1 MDVCTHYQPTCL
13 LLQYLEEREP
23 ELHAAR
29 QQGLIDYI
37 ATALPA
43 SHSSKPEASAFTV
56 ALLRLLMVVLSLPAN
71 RSYFIARNLLPP
83 LIPMLSTALENFSS
97 SDSVNNQGVLSLVF
111 SSMSKE
117 ASAFPSESQGTSAML
132 LKEEKMTQ
140 EEKVEVMQEVLEGL
154 LWVISSIIGHVCGDD
169 HLIQMQEDL
178 VELVVAC
185 EVLHKLQ
192 NLFALFDRPQMEG
205 AAIPGPVLLGLRLLE
220 TLTGPRGKTLTAAH
234 ESPVNIVGR
243 PPQPAPEPESILEDL
258 GTQKLIGVRE
268 ECSDGDS
275 TVLDV
280 SGAPEE
286 MKIENPELKASDNG
300 KTPELSTA
308 IPTVSQADEKTQTTL
323 NRSTKFLLDAIEE
336 TGLVGLPSLLTAVL
350 LQANPR
356 ATPEQVILYFPYYL
370 GNVVLGYN
378 LRTHMRITR
387 KNFQD

>member
-1 MDVCTHYQPTCL
+1 M
-13 LLQYLEEREP
+13 QYLEEKEA

-97 SDSVNNQGVLSLVF
+97 SDSVNNPGVLSLVL
-111 SSMSKE
+111 SSVSKE
-117 ASAFPSESQGTSAML
+117 VPALPAEGQGAPAML

-154 LWVISSIIGHVCGDD
+154 LWVASAIIGHSCVDQ

-178 VELVVAC
+178 AELVVAC
-185 EVLHKLQ
+185 EVLHKLK
-192 NLFALFDRPQMEG
+192 NLFALFDRPQIEG
-205 AAIPGPVLLGLRLLE
+205 AAIPGPVLLGLRMLE
-220 TLTGPRGKTLTAAH
+220 TLTGPRGKTLTAVH
-234 ESPVNIVGR
+234 ETPVNIVGR
-243 PPQPAPEPESILEDL
+243 PLQPTPEPESIPEDSS
-258 GTQKLIGVRE
+258 TQKLIGVIE
-268 ECSDGDS
+268 EGPNGDPS
-275 TVLDV
+275 VDIPIDEV
-280 SGAPEE
+280 K
-286 MKIENPELKASDNG
+286 MENPDVKADV
-300 KTPELSTA
+300 KTPDMLSANLTA
-308 IPTVSQADEKTQTTL
+308 SQVDEKNQTL
-323 NRSTKFLLDAIEE
+323 NRSTKFLLEAIEE

-356 ATPEQVILYFPYYL
+356 ASPEQV
-370 GNVVLGYN
+370 
-378 LRTHMRITR
+378 M
-387 KNFQD
+387 